1 MKDGVGEGRVQ
12 PHPRGSV
19 IGYEPPVRTEPPGMT
34 LKKTKRKNGQFSQKE
49 LRVKAKEVEFKKEI
63 QSEAKKLSYG
73 DVDRNEARSTW

>member
-1 MKDGVGEGRVQ
+1 
-12 PHPRGSV
+12 
-19 IGYEPPVRTEPPGMT
+19 MT